1 MASPGTPATQTRIVT
16 PSSIRVA
23 ITCTILAVALLSFE
37 VVGRCRIKTKMLSSI
52 VRSWNRSLHSAV
64 LFFCSVLFFLLC
76 HCVVFLCF
84 LFCSVHFCH
93 ILFFFSVIVLFCSA
107 PFRSAL
113 LCCSCPFLSFSV
125 LSRPVPFPF
134 CPIQFRSVLF
144 SSVLSYSV
152 PFCPIQFRSIP
163 FSSAVLS
170 HSVPSYS
177 VPFCPIQ
184 FRSVLFSSFLS
195 HSVPFRSLFL
205 LSFLLLPAFLFAT
218 GSPLQPSLLHFSHI
232 FTPYFADCS
241 TRSSSFPT
249 FPASKGLI
257 PP

>member
-1 MASPGTPATQTRIVT
+1 MSCSCA
-16 PSSIRVA
+16 
-23 ITCTILAVALLSFE
+23 FFF
-37 VVGRCRIKTKMLSSI
+37 
-52 VRSWNRSLHSAV
+52 V
-64 LFFCSVLFFLLC
+64 LFISVTSCSFFCNCSVLFSS
-76 HCVVFLCF
+76 VP
-84 LFCSVHFCH
+84 FC
-93 ILFFFSVIVLFCSA
+93 A
-107 PFRSAL
+107 AL
-113 LCCSCPFLSFSV
+113 LLLSFSV
-125 LSRPVPFPF
+125 L
-134 CPIQFRSVLF
+134 FRSV
-144 SSVLSYSV
+144 SSRSVSVLSYSV
-152 PFCPIQFRSIP
+152 PFCPIQFRSVP

-170 HSVPSYS
+170 HS

-249 FPASKGLI
+249 FPAFPYLFRPSRLFFLFLSMKTYLDTVE
-257 PP
+257 PRNSANVN